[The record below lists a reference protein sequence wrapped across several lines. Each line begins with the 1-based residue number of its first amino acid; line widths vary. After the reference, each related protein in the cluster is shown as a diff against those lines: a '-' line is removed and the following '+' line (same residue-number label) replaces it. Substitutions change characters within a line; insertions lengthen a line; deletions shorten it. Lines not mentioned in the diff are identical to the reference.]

1 MTLLSVE
8 RLSVAYDAIR
18 AVRDL
23 SLHVDAGE
31 IVAVLGANGAGKS
44 STLNALMGL
53 VPHVEGSVRF
63 DGQEIVGMR
72 PERIVRT
79 GMTLTPEG
87 RRVFA
92 TLTVDEN
99 LLLGAIP
106 LKDRSKASELRD
118 TAYERFPVL
127 AARRKQAAGTLSGGE
142 QQQLAIARSLM
153 CSPRLLLLDEPSL
166 GLAPKFVDLI
176 FDLILDLRQGGRD
189 HPAGGAERGPHPVD
203 RRPRLCPGL
212 RPPAARGTRRRAS
225 DVKRDRAG
233 LPGHR
238 SRLVDMVVQQFVNA
252 LAVGGIYALLA
263 LGLAI
268 VFSIMGMVELRP
280 WRDHDHRRLCDVGG
294 DGGLRGPTPAWSSPQ
309 R

>member
-1 MTLLSVE
+1 VSLLSVDG
-8 RLSVAYDAIR
+8 LSVAYDAIR

-23 SLHVDAGE
+23 SLHVNSGE

-53 VPHVEGSVRF
+53 VPHVQGSARF

-72 PERIVRT
+72 PERIVRM

-92 TLTVDEN
+92 TLSVDEN

-106 LKDRSKASELRD
+106 LRDRSQAPKLREMVYD
-118 TAYERFPVL
+118 RFPVL
-127 AARRKQAAGTLSGGE
+127 AERRRQAAGTLSGGE

-176 FDLILDLRQGGRD
+176 FELILDLRRD
-189 HPAGGAERGPHPVD
+189 GVTILLVEQNVDLTLSIADRGYVLASGQLQMD
-203 RRPRLCPGL
+203 GS
-212 RPPAARGTRRRAS
+212 AA
-225 DVKRDRAG
+225 
-233 LPGHR
+233 
-238 SRLVDMVVQQFVNA
+238 
-252 LAVGGIYALLA
+252 
-263 LGLAI
+263 
-268 VFSIMGMVELRP
+268 ELR
-280 WRDHDHRRLCDVGG
+280 
-294 DGGLRGPTPAWSSPQ
+294 TSSGIE
-309 R
+309 RAYLGIGAD